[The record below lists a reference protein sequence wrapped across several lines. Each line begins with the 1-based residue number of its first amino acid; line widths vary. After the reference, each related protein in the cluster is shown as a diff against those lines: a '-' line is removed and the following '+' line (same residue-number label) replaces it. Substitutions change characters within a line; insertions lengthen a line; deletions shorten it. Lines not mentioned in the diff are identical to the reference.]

1 MDAIVTLGSVQGLKQ
16 DNICASS
23 LGLEV
28 FFIRVN
34 EMVAFSGENLTSV
47 LPDDII
53 RKRKLFGVKIFVNKA
68 SGGN

>member
-1 MDAIVTLGSVQGLKQ
+1 MLLLNLLGLKV
-16 DNICASS
+16 
-23 LGLEV
+23 V